1 LVSDGPS
8 LRDREERCGNS
19 VEITKSVDVAERWRH
34 QGVAAV
40 TVKRYVPPRV
50 AATLNSSGVDTDLLP
65 FPLPS
70 LPRLPSLLHLSN
82 FNHVLSYSSCN
93 LPPPLNSSW
102 EVWGSAV

>member
-8 LRDREERCGNS
+8 LQDREERCGNS

-50 AATLNSSGVDTDLLP
+50 AATLNSSGVDTDPLP

-93 LPPPLNSSW
+93 LPPPPP
-102 EVWGSAV
+102 